1 MNLELK
7 MDTKAF
13 GQELQKIAEPE
24 IERLAF
30 EEAEKIVEENKQIML
45 KEFDNHPVTQEI
57 KAGAD
62 SDNLSKTLGGY
73 GNLFSFIGFAKGSD
87 PIGVLRSMLD
97 FPVKIS
103 KKASSKTKGRYSFS
117 IDVPNTREIEAETPL
132 PYEPSRS
139 WVKGIERGISG
150 IGYYIYK
157 KINSSR
163 SGSGVQSQKQLRG
176 GRFGNTSYLT
186 KILDKFYK
194 NSNIK

>member
-62 SDNLSKTLGGY
+62 SDNLSKTLDGY

>member
-87 PIGVLRSMLD
+87 PIGALRSMLD